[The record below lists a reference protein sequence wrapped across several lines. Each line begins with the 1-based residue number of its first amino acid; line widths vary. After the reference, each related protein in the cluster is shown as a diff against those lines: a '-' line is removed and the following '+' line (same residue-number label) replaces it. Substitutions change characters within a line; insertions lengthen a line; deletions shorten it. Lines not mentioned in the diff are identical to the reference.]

1 MTLCKSNASKYRRA
15 KCDHE
20 DGPQTLTDVP
30 RPLGTFGNVLVSL
43 PASASIHLVDIA
55 LKQ

>member
-1 MTLCKSNASKYRRA
+1 MALCKSDASKYRRA
-15 KCDHE
+15 KCDHQ
-20 DGPQTLTDVP
+20 DGPRTLTDVP
-30 RPLGTFGNVLVSL
+30 RPLGTFGNVPVSL

>member
-15 KCDHE
+15 KCDHK